1 MSKIILIAF
10 IFTSLS
16 VGAQMIESEVKT
28 MIENANEE
36 KLVGE
41 SSRFLQENF
50 FHFANMVTDKLLKYN
65 NKNGNYNYRKGYIL
79 LEMNMDPEQALNH
92 LLIASKDVKVNYDIY
107 SPSEKSAPIDV
118 YYHMGI
124 CYHRLG
130 NLDKAL
136 EYYQKFIA
144 ESNKQSNLIAPAKI
158 RVAQVANAKKV
169 LQNPMFPAP
178 VAMGG
183 EVNTSYDELN
193 PMISG
198 DGKSLLVS
206 STRNRKDNLSKN
218 SVEPMF
224 NELPA
229 DIYQQTK
236 NNQNEWSSLELF
248 LMNDPKID
256 ERLASLSMDERKLTY
271 SSWNVSAFS
280 SSEFV
285 DGQFNAPK
293 TIKVAVDNGKS
304 KVDPFNMHFNV
315 SADGKTAYFV
325 SNATTGKGGWD
336 IFMSENIDG
345 NWSAGKN
352 LSMVNTVSDEIAPYV
367 SLDGK
372 TLYFAS
378 NSTESI
384 GGFDIFK
391 SNKDENGM
399 WSKPQNIGYPTNSF
413 SDDIA
418 FSMTANGKAGFIS
431 SNRIG
436 STGMNDIFSA
446 EINETPSGMS
456 LLDGRII
463 SLKNFQLPEQSY
475 MTLKCLDC
483 ATTSETILTP
493 RMRDG
498 VFMTSLEKCK
508 EYELTYYYGAL
519 TKNPYRNTF
528 KTSCDG
534 AFEVISKRVLIL
546 EDENKILPFPTY
558 EIRGVVTDIN
568 SGAPIAN
575 TSIKLVIDGK
585 NDAKNS
591 NENGVYNSE
600 MISEYE
606 FDSKI
611 AGTIRAEAEGYL
623 AVTTNVDRLLLADS
637 VVTVNFQLDATSKGI
652 LGPYFVN
659 YQFDKSFL
667 TDYSKNKLKDAI
679 KIMNDNPNLKI
690 EIRSHTDSRGPAI
703 YNQWLSD
710 MRAKVA
716 REYIQANIVNPNR
729 VTSKGLGESELLK
742 PCGDGVSC
750 TEQDHLQNRRTE
762 FIILK

>member
-1 MSKIILIAF
+1 MYKILLTCF
-10 IFTSLS
+10 IFISLTSK
-16 VGAQMIESEVKT
+16 AQLYESEVKT
-28 MIENANEE
+28 MIENSNEE

-50 FHFANMVTDKLLKYN
+50 FHFANMVTDKLLKYD

-92 LLIASKDVKVNYDIY
+92 LLIASKDVNINYDIY
-107 SPSEKSAPIDV
+107 SPKEKSAPIDV

-124 CYHRLG
+124 SYHRLG

-136 EYYQKFIA
+136 ENYKKFVD
-144 ESNKQSNLIAPAKI
+144 ESNKLSNLIAPAKVRI
-158 RVAQVANAKKV
+158 AQVANAKKV
-169 LQNPMFPAP
+169 LQNPTTPAP
-178 VAMGG
+178 VPMSG
-183 EVNTSYDELN
+183 EVNTSFDELN
-193 PMISG
+193 PIISG
-198 DGKSLLVS
+198 DGKSLLFS
-206 STRNRKDNLSKN
+206 STRNRKDNLSLN
-218 SVEPMF
+218 SIEPMF

-236 NNQNEWSSLELF
+236 NKQNEWSTSELF
-248 LMNDPKID
+248 LLNEPKID
-256 ERLASLSMDERKLTY
+256 ERITSLSVDERKLAY
-271 SSWNVSAFS
+271 SSWNVSALS

-285 DGQFNAPK
+285 GGLFTAP
-293 TIKVAVDNGKS
+293 IDNKVVVDNGKA
-304 KVDPFNMHFNV
+304 KEAPFNMQLNV
-315 SADGKTAYFV
+315 STDGKTAYFV
-325 SNATTGKGGWD
+325 SNAITGKGGWD
-336 IFMSENIDG
+336 IYMTENVDG
-345 NWSAGKN
+345 KWSAAKN
-352 LSMVNTVSDEIAPYV
+352 ISMINTVSDEMAPYV

-384 GGFDIFK
+384 GGYDIFK
-391 SNKDENGM
+391 STKDENGM
-399 WSKPQNIGYPTNSF
+399 WSKPQNIGYPINSF

-418 FSMTANGKAGFIS
+418 FSMTANGKEGFIS
-431 SNRIG
+431 TNRIG
-436 STGMNDIFSA
+436 STGKNDIFSA

-456 LLDGRII
+456 LLDGRIVSVKGI
-463 SLKNFQLPEQSY
+463 QLPEQSY

-483 ATTSETILTP
+483 ANATETILTP

-498 VFMTSLEKCK
+498 VFMAPLEKCK
-508 EYELTYYYGAL
+508 QYEIAYYYGAL

-528 KTSCDG
+528 KTSCDE
-534 AFEVISKRVLIL
+534 AFELITKRVLIL
-546 EDENKILPFPTY
+546 EDENKIVPFPTY
-558 EIRGVVTDIN
+558 EIKGVVTDIN
-568 SGAPIAN
+568 TGTPIAN
-575 TSIKLVIDGK
+575 TSIKLVFDGK
-585 NDAKNS
+585 KDTQSSK
-591 NENGVYNSE
+591 ENGLYNSE
-600 MISEYE
+600 IIAGYE

-611 AGTIRAEAEGYL
+611 AGNIRAEVDGYL
-623 AVTTNVDRLLLADS
+623 SVTTNIDQDLFTDS
-637 VVTVNFQLDATSKGI
+637 VVTVNFQLDATSKCI

-659 YQFDKSFL
+659 YQFDRSFL
-667 TDYSKNKLKDAI
+667 TDYSKNKLKEAI

>member
-325 SNATTGKGGWD
+325 SNAIPVKVDG
-336 IFMSENIDG
+336 IF
-345 NWSAGKN
+345 
-352 LSMVNTVSDEIAPYV
+352 LCQ
-367 SLDGK
+367 K
-372 TLYFAS
+372 TLMETGLPAKTFLWSIPFPMKLHLMFLWMVKPCTSQVIQQKAS
-378 NSTESI
+378 VVLTFLNPIRTKTEC
-384 GGFDIFK
+384 G
-391 SNKDENGM
+391 
-399 WSKPQNIGYPTNSF
+399 QNLKTLVIQPT
-413 SDDIA
+413 
-418 FSMTANGKAGFIS
+418 
-431 SNRIG
+431 
-436 STGMNDIFSA
+436 
-446 EINETPSGMS
+446 P
-456 LLDGRII
+456 
-463 SLKNFQLPEQSY
+463 FQ
-475 MTLKCLDC
+475 
-483 ATTSETILTP
+483 
-493 RMRDG
+493 
-498 VFMTSLEKCK
+498 MTSHS
-508 EYELTYYYGAL
+508 A
-519 TKNPYRNTF
+519 
-528 KTSCDG
+528 
-534 AFEVISKRVLIL
+534 
-546 EDENKILPFPTY
+546 
-558 EIRGVVTDIN
+558 
-568 SGAPIAN
+568 
-575 TSIKLVIDGK
+575 
-585 NDAKNS
+585 
-591 NENGVYNSE
+591 
-600 MISEYE
+600 
-606 FDSKI
+606 
-611 AGTIRAEAEGYL
+611 
-623 AVTTNVDRLLLADS
+623 
-637 VVTVNFQLDATSKGI
+637 
-652 LGPYFVN
+652 
-659 YQFDKSFL
+659 
-667 TDYSKNKLKDAI
+667 
-679 KIMNDNPNLKI
+679 
-690 EIRSHTDSRGPAI
+690 
-703 YNQWLSD
+703 
-710 MRAKVA
+710 
-716 REYIQANIVNPNR
+716 
-729 VTSKGLGESELLK
+729 
-742 PCGDGVSC
+742 
-750 TEQDHLQNRRTE
+750 
-762 FIILK
+762 